1 MRKLDFV
8 PPLLGAATGLADG
21 AVVEWV
27 TPHFAQAPGVFRLA
41 ELLVGAL
48 GLGLEWDDDLSYG
61 LVTVATNRLF
71 GQVIPAIAQR
81 NAGTLL
87 AADITPAKG
96 RGVRVTRPKGARAAG
111 CSTCGDVAP
120 PPPVPVVQNISYPG
134 GDMRSLP
141 GLL

>member
-8 PPLLGAATGLADG
+8 PPLLGVGTGLADG
-21 AVVEWV
+21 AVVEWL

-61 LVTVATNRLF
+61 LITVATNRLA

-87 AADITPAKG
+87 AADITPARG
-96 RGVRVTRPKGARAAG
+96 RGVRVTKPTGARAAG
-111 CSTCGDVAP
+111 CTSCGDVAS
-120 PPPVPVVQNISYPG
+120 PPPVPVVVNRPYPG
-134 GDMRSLP
+134 GDMISQP

>member
-8 PPLLGAATGLADG
+8 PPLLGVGTGLADG

-27 TPHFAQAPGVFRLA
+27 APHFAQAPGVFRLV
-41 ELLVGAL
+41 ELVVGAL

-61 LVTVATNRLF
+61 LITVAANRLS

-87 AADITPAKG
+87 AADITPARG
-96 RGVRVTRPKGARAAG
+96 RGVRVTRPKGAVAAG
-111 CSTCGDVAP
+111 CTACGAVK
-120 PPPVPVVQNISYPG
+120 PPPVPVVENIPYPG
-134 GDMRSLP
+134 GDMRSAP